1 LRVLVASLAVASLV
15 VATGTGCGRGTVH
28 IAFRPPAGAHY
39 RYQVTV
45 TARTVTTIGQDGPQ
59 TSRDHQVLRA
69 EQAVLSVDGE
79 GSRVQIRLTG
89 QDSGTRTFVVRLDRA
104 AQLAEVQRVEGLPA
118 SVLGDLGLSEI
129 FPAAAGAP
137 PDRALAPGD
146 HWAVDEPVTL
156 PGLSP
161 SRLRGDGRLTA
172 LGFVHGR
179 KVATTE
185 TMFRLPIERTLDAPN
200 ARILLSGT
208 QQTTSTATRALLDG
222 AVQESHAV
230 TTGRFTMTLLPPGG
244 GGPPVTG
251 TLDLRVDSTTR
262 RLG

>member
-1 LRVLVASLAVASLV
+1 MVFLLLVAAS
-15 VATGTGCGRGTVH
+15 GCGRGTVH
-28 IAFRPPAGAHY
+28 IAFRPAAAARYGY
-39 RYQVTV
+39 RVTV
-45 TARTVTTIGQDGPQ
+45 TARTVTSVGQDTPQ
-59 TSRDHQVLRA
+59 TSTDHQVLRA
-69 EQAVLSVDGE
+69 EQAVLSVDGD
-79 GSRVQIRLTG
+79 GSRVQVRLTG
-89 QDSGTRTFVVRLDRA
+89 DSGTRTFVVRLDRA

-146 HWAVDEPVTL
+146 HWSVDEPVTL

-161 SRLRGDGRLTA
+161 SRLRGDGRLVD
-172 LGFVHGR
+172 LGIVHGR

-185 TMFRLPIERTLDAPN
+185 TTFRLPVERTLDAPN

-208 QQTTSTATRALLDG
+208 QLTISTATRALLDG
-222 AVQESHAV
+222 AVQEAHAV
-230 TTGRFTMTLLPPGG
+230 TTGRFAMTLLPPGG

-251 TLDLRVDSTTR
+251 TLDVRVDSTTR
-262 RLG
+262 RVG